1 MVEPKCVIQQ
11 EYYLGVTYDAA
22 AKFGPIGD
30 PAQGTNK
37 TFIPGPIG
45 VISRS
50 GGFTGELSNTLTH
63 SGLGQSTSVSM
74 GGDPIV
80 GSTFVDLLLLFEA
93 DPETRAVVIFGEPG
107 GNLEAEL
114 VNWVLHRET
123 RLYLVNT
130 FGTI

>member
-22 AKFGPIGD
+22 AKLGPIGG
-30 PAQGTNK
+30 PTQGTNK

-80 GSTFVDLLLLFEA
+80 DSTFVDLLLLFEA

>member
-1 MVEPKCVIQQ
+1 
-11 EYYLGVTYDAA
+11 
-22 AKFGPIGD
+22 
-30 PAQGTNK
+30 
-37 TFIPGPIG
+37 
-45 VISRS
+45 
-50 GGFTGELSNTLTH
+50 
-63 SGLGQSTSVSM
+63 M